1 MFEEAGIDFIRAELH
16 TGLTLSRIA
25 LVASDERK
33 RDRNRVNAR
42 KAYDALLH
50 FLPTVMLSD
59 VELTEVKE
67 SLARLRSDLQLLG
80 EEV

>member
-1 MFEEAGIDFIRAELH
+1 MFEQAGLDFIRAELH
-16 TGLTLSRIA
+16 TGFTLSRIA
-25 LVASDERK
+25 LDASEGRK

-50 FLPTVMLSD
+50 FRPTVMFSD
-59 VELTEVKE
+59 AELTEVKE
-67 SLARLRSDLQLLG
+67 SLAKLRSDLQLLG